1 MKILIL
7 GVSGLIGH
15 KLLQELS
22 VDHEVFGTLHKTKA
36 QYNNLALFADSTIIE
51 GIDVLKFEKLTEILQ
66 VIDPD
71 VLLNCVGITK
81 RKITQNNTLEV
92 IETNAVFPHKLA
104 YWAKNNNKR
113 VIHFSTDCVFNGKE
127 GDYSEESLTT
137 AEDLYGRT
145 KALGEIRYDHTLTIR
160 SSFIGQELFDRTEL
174 LDWVL
179 AQDGKQIKG
188 FKNALY
194 SGVSINFMA
203 KTVNDIII
211 NHTKLNSLYQLAPDV
226 PISKYDLICS
236 VKKAFGLDIDV
247 TLETDYVHRPT
258 LNAAKLKNEI
268 GIKVPSWEEMMEE
281 LANNKNF
288 YKRI

>member
-22 VDHEVFGTLHKTKA
+22 VEHEVFGTLHKTKA

-51 GIDVLKFEKLTEILQ
+51 GIDVLKFEKLTEVLQ

-179 AQDGKQIKG
+179 AQEGKQIKG

-203 KTVNDIII
+203 KTVNDIIT

>member
-1 MKILIL
+1 MKVLIL

-22 VDHEVFGTLHKTKA
+22 VDHEVFGTLHKTKDH
-36 QYNNLALFADSTIIE
+36 YNNLELFSGSTIIE
-51 GIDVLKFEKLTEILQ
+51 GIDVLKFEKLTGVLQ
-66 VIDPD
+66 AIDPD
-71 VLLNCVGITK
+71 VVLNCVGITK
-81 RKITQNNTLEV
+81 RKIRQNNTLEV
-92 IETNAVFPHKLA
+92 IETNASFPHKLA
-104 YWAKNNNKR
+104 KWAKNNNKR

-127 GDYSEESLTT
+127 GDYTEESLTT

-145 KALGEIRYDHTLTIR
+145 KALGEIRYGHTLTIR

-194 SGVSINFMA
+194 SGVSTNFMA
-203 KTVNDIII
+203 KTVNDIIN
-211 NHTKLNSLYQLAPDV
+211 NHTQLSSLYHLALEV
-226 PISKYDLICS
+226 PISKYDLICLA
-236 VKKAFGLDIDV
+236 KKAFGLNIDI
-247 TLETDYVHRPT
+247 TPETDYVHRPT

-268 GIKVPSWEEMMEE
+268 GVKVPSWEEMMEE
-281 LANNKNF
+281 LAKNKNF
-288 YKRI
+288 YKSL

>member
-81 RKITQNNTLEV
+81 RKITPNNTLEV

>member
-1 MKILIL
+1 MKVLIL

-22 VDHEVFGTLHKTKA
+22 VDHEVFGTLHKTKD
-36 QYNNLALFADSTIIE
+36 QYNNLALFAGSTIIE
-51 GIDVLKFEKLTEILQ
+51 GIDVLKFEKLTCVLQ

-71 VLLNCVGITK
+71 VVLNCVGITK
-81 RKITQNNTLEV
+81 RKIRQNNTLEV
-92 IETNAVFPHKLA
+92 IETNASFPHKLA
-104 YWAKNNNKR
+104 KWAKNNNKR
-113 VIHFSTDCVFNGKE
+113 VIQFSTDCVFNGKE
-127 GDYSEESLTT
+127 GDYTEESLTT

-194 SGVSINFMA
+194 SGVSTNFMA
-203 KTVNDIII
+203 KTVNDIIT
-211 NHTKLNSLYQLAPDV
+211 NHTQLSSIYHLALEV
-226 PISKYDLICS
+226 PISKYDLICLA
-236 VKKAFGLDIDV
+236 KKAFGLNIDIIP
-247 TLETDYVHRPT
+247 ETDYVHRPT

-268 GIKVPSWEEMMEE
+268 GVKVPSWEEMMEE
-281 LANNKNF
+281 LAKNKNF
-288 YKRI
+288 YKSL

>member
-22 VDHEVFGTLHKTKA
+22 VDHEVFGTLNKTKD
-36 QYNNLALFADSTIIE
+36 QYNNLVLFAGSTIIE
-51 GIDVLKFEKLTEILQ
+51 GIDVLKFEKLTGVLQ
-66 VIDPD
+66 AIDPD
-71 VLLNCVGITK
+71 VVLNCVGITK
-81 RKITQNNTLEV
+81 RKISENNTLKV

-104 YWAKNNNKR
+104 KWAKKNNKR
-113 VIHFSTDCVFNGKE
+113 VIHFSSDCVFNGKE
-127 GDYSEESLTT
+127 GDYTEESLTT

-145 KALGEIRYDHTLTIR
+145 KALGEIRYKHTLTIR

-194 SGVSINFMA
+194 SGVSTNFMA
-203 KTVNDIII
+203 RTVNDIIT
-211 NHTKLNSLYQLAPDV
+211 NHTKLNSIYQLAPDV
-226 PISKYDLICS
+226 PISKYDLICLI
-236 VKKAFGLDIDV
+236 KKAYGLEIDV
-247 TLETDYVHRPT
+247 TPDTDYVHRPT
-258 LNAAKLKNEI
+258 LSAAKLKNQI
-268 GIKVPSWEEMMEE
+268 GIKVPSWEEMIEE
-281 LANNKNF
+281 LANNRNF
-288 YKRI
+288 YKSL

>member
-1 MKILIL
+1 MKLLIL

-22 VDHEVFGTLHKTKA
+22 VDHEVFGTLHKTKEH
-36 QYNNLALFADSTIIE
+36 YNNLALFAESTIID
-51 GIDVLKFEKLTEILQ
+51 GIDVLNFEKLTCVLQ
-66 VIDPD
+66 ATDPD
-71 VLLNCVGITK
+71 VVLNCVGITK
-81 RKITQNNTLEV
+81 RKISDNNTLEV

-104 YWAKNNNKR
+104 KWAKKNNKR

-127 GDYSEESLTT
+127 GNYTEESLTT

-145 KALGEIRYDHTLTIR
+145 KALGEIRYDNTLTIR
-160 SSFIGQELFDRTEL
+160 SSFIGQELFDRIEL

-194 SGVSINFMA
+194 SGVSTNFMA
-203 KTVNDIII
+203 KTVNDIIT
-211 NHTKLNSLYQLAPDV
+211 NYPKLNSIYQLAPEV
-226 PISKYDLICS
+226 PISKYDLIS
-236 VKKAFGLDIDV
+236 LAKKAYGLDIDI
-247 TLETDYVHRPT
+247 TPETDYIHRPT
-258 LNAAKLKNEI
+258 LNATKLKNEI

-281 LANNKNF
+281 LAKNNFF
-288 YKRI
+288 YKSL